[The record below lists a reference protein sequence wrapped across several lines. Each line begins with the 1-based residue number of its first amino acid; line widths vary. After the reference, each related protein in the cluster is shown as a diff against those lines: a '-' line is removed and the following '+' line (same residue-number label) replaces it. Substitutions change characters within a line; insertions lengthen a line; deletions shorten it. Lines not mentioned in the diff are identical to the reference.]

1 MSVEY
6 RHNTSAQLDILYHL
20 QNVSSAFVHD
30 LSDRVDVKE
39 YSQKLFSM
47 AEREEA
53 WSGDNLI
60 GLVAYYINHDTQK
73 AFITNVSIDIRFQ
86 KQGIATKLL
95 KNAKCVAIEERMK
108 LISLEA
114 ANDDELI
121 AFYLH
126 NGFSL
131 HKRVMDSNSE
141 LIMHLVPIVVIRCT
155 VYNHEPYLRDC
166 LDGFVMQQTNFPFVA
181 IVHDD
186 ASTDNSAAIIRE
198 YEEKYPNI
206 IKPIYET
213 ENHYSKQDGSL
224 GRIMNAAIEATG
236 AKYVAMCEG
245 DDYWTDPLKLQKQVD
260 FMEANPGYVLCCHR
274 YKIYNQNDGTWDRD
288 TAAYILDSYPDGYS
302 FTNKENLNVGWFT
315 KTMTLLIRNDALK
328 NMPNTRGFKY
338 WRDFHMNYYLLK
350 QGGGFCF
357 PFDGAV
363 YRRHDGSVHSS
374 KSLMDKNKMA
384 YCVAREVWDRNMEDK
399 DLLRLIITLHP
410 TFLEYLRYK
419 IEKHNFKNLF
429 KEILY
434 FSRMDVKINGI
445 KGVIF
450 SIRKMLLSLC
460 RLLKLK

>member
-6 RHNTSAQLDILYHL
+6 RHNTSAQLEILYHL

-95 KNAKCVAIEERMK
+95 ENAKCVAIEERMK

-141 LIMHLVPIVVIRCT
+141 LIMHLVPMVVIRCT

-166 LDGFVMQQTNFPFVA
+166 LEGFVMQQTNFPFVA

-186 ASTDNSAAIIRE
+186 ASTDGSAAIIRE
-198 YEEKYPNI
+198 YEEKYPDI

-213 ENHYSKQDGSL
+213 ENQYSKHDGSV
-224 GRIMNAAIEATG
+224 GRIMDAAIDATG

-260 FMEANPGYVLCCHR
+260 FMEANPEYSLCFHR
-274 YKIYNQNDGTWDRD
+274 VNTLIQETGEIKNEFIVRD
-288 TAAYILDSYPDGYS
+288 MPGKSTILDLAEGNYIHTPSVMYRKYP
-302 FTNKENLNVGWFT
+302 NVLETYQRLMPCLPGDYVMW
-315 KTMTLLIRNDALK
+315 MLLAE
-328 NMPNTRGFKY
+328 RGDIYKFNEP
-338 WRDFHMNYYLLK
+338 M
-350 QGGGFCF
+350 
-357 PFDGAV
+357 AV
-363 YRRHDGSVHSS
+363 YRYGSGVWSNEWNIG
-374 KSLMDKNKMA
+374 KSLAVLKTLSKLSAVVESSEVRRILQVQINAMSNELSSEYEKVKMQLKQVQSSHA
-384 YCVAREVWDRNMEDK
+384 Y
-399 DLLRLIITLHP
+399 RLGKFILNP
-410 TFLEYLRYK
+410 FKK
-419 IEKHNFKNLF
+419 IKQLF
-429 KEILY
+429 KL
-434 FSRMDVKINGI
+434 
-445 KGVIF
+445 
-450 SIRKMLLSLC
+450 
-460 RLLKLK
+460 

>member
-1 MSVEY
+1 MEN
-6 RHNTSAQLDILYHL
+6 NT
-20 QNVSSAFVHD
+20 N
-30 LSDRVDVKE
+30 
-39 YSQKLFSM
+39 QKLFTPLVFV
-47 AEREEA
+47 RCLTFNHEA
-53 WSGDNLI
+53 
-60 GLVAYYINHDTQK
+60 YIED
-73 AFITNVSIDIRFQ
+73 A
-86 KQGIATKLL
+86 L
-95 KNAKCVAIEERMK
+95 
-108 LISLEA
+108 
-114 ANDDELI
+114 
-121 AFYLH
+121 
-126 NGFSL
+126 NGF
-131 HKRVMDSNSE
+131 
-141 LIMHLVPIVVIRCT
+141 VI
-155 VYNHEPYLRDC
+155 
-166 LDGFVMQQTNFPFVA
+166 QQTNFPF
-181 IVHDD
+181 IVTIVND
-186 ASTDNSAAIIRE
+186 ASPDNTKNVIKTFIKKICDSSSIQ
-198 YEEKYPNI
+198 YEQTSYADI
-206 IKPIYET
+206 IKATPNNNSNCFLYVLNLY
-213 ENHYSKQDGSL
+213 ENHFQKKSHRPYYQEYVDK
-224 GRIMNAAIEATG
+224 
-236 AKYVAMCEG
+236 AKYWAECEG

-274 YKIYNQNDGTWDRD
+274 YKIYNQNDGTWNNDS
-288 TAAYILDSYPDGYS
+288 ASHILNSYPNGYV

-338 WRDFHMNYYLLK
+338 WRDFHINYYLLK

-419 IEKHNFKNLF
+419 IERNNFKNLF

-445 KGVIF
+445 KGVVF
-450 SIRKMLLSLC
+450 SIRKMLLSLF